1 MKDRPDNGKIT
12 RQENAQGGP
21 SQEELEAIKSLY
33 AEADAII
40 SGGDSIPQ
48 GAGRDET
55 REDLAGGGC
64 TPSEED
70 GGAVSSCVQPQS
82 HKANAR

>member
-40 SGGDSIPQ
+40 SGGDSLPQ

-55 REDLAGGGC
+55 REDMAGGC
-64 TPSEED
+64 TQSEED
-70 GGAVSSCVQPQS
+70 GDAVSSCVQPQS